1 MFYYGHM
8 SGFGWGGMMIFWI
21 LFIGLVIWLIWQN
34 QSKSLSVNKTATQ
47 ILRERYAKGEIGKKE
62 FEEIKNKLQGEK

>member
-1 MFYYGHM
+1 M